1 MVEFVGKYNLD
12 FPGKAGKNGEYEML
26 IVSEFDDNEQEV
38 ARKLFYMRNSV
49 ETAVRLLN
57 NELIIAELMEKANNS
72 RIRLARRTLIL
83 NAN

>member
-1 MVEFVGKYNLD
+1 MVTFVGKYNLD

-26 IVSEFDDNEQEV
+26 IVSEFDDNEQEI

-57 NELIIAELMEKANNS
+57 NEFIIAELMEKANNS

>member
-1 MVEFVGKYNLD
+1 MVTFVGKYNLD

-26 IVSEFDDNEQEV
+26 IVSEFDDNEQEI

-49 ETAVRLLN
+49 ETAIRLLD

-72 RIRLARRTLIL
+72 RIRLTRKTMIL
-83 NAN
+83 NAS